1 MPPGGLPTFVDVGSS
16 FGAPLLKEDNL
27 VAQLSACGRR
37 VAVLGDDT
45 WLQLFPGKATFSEA
59 HPFPSFDVQDLHTV
73 DNGVQLHLTQLLQ
86 RPGTLLLLA
95 AAGDAHVMTV
105 SLKPQGTGMCW
116 WPTSLGW
123 TTRATRSAWTA
134 SPWPPSWRRWTR
146 CAWVGRRALRWYLR
160 VDPQPLRAQVIAATA
175 SHLASHTAYNGTLF
189 LVLGDHGITWQGDH
203 GGATAEEVDSALFA
217 MAPQPRASPAG
228 QDTLPLQ
235 EVASMPQV
243 DFAPTLALLL
253 GVPIPFGS
261 VGRVAAGVWALAGGS
276 EAEYAAALGEN
287 TRQVHRAM
295 QAYGAAGAFSAAEV
309 HRLEGLFNASRQS
322 TQAADAFLEA
332 AAQVA
337 RAQWT
342 QFDVPYMVAGVAVM
356 CAALCAHLAALAACC
371 STTAATRF
379 RLSAVAA
386 AGLAIAHA
394 CGDFSVA
401 FMKEEHRMGL
411 LLMVG
416 LSALTA
422 AAAVSRRSAVRPAC
436 VMLACSLAM
445 WALSMTGEDKPVTAA
460 PCAAGWLTGA
470 CMLSAARAACMVYLP
485 MALLP
490 LCVLHWGH
498 SAWSG
503 RASALSELSGAAVAL
518 HWLLP
523 AQSTWALII
532 LPRIMYA
539 LTAVNAALACVGR
552 SGAEPAHRLAK
563 ASRHLLAA
571 LTPLL
576 LMLTG
581 KPAAAIA
588 VLLLVQTGATLAA
601 VTDGA
606 EGSQPVGSDAA
617 PADATSSDPVVDHFW
632 RDVWAATAL
641 HATCRQL
648 FSASGHRSTFDALHF
663 TAAFTGFPHFHFV
676 RQGALLALNT
686 WSNELVAAP
695 LLLLYAAA
703 LTRGERGGVGHI
715 VWRTLRTLALTR
727 GALSA
732 LDATCAIVA
741 AAVLRRHLHVWSHFA
756 PKFVFQTLSL
766 LVTDALLL
774 LTLAWA
780 AYLTSP
786 SWRIPALKTRRA

>member
-1 MPPGGLPTFVDVGSS
+1 M
-16 FGAPLLKEDNL
+16 
-27 VAQLSACGRR
+27 
-37 VAVLGDDT
+37 
-45 WLQLFPGKATFSEA
+45 
-59 HPFPSFDVQDLHTV
+59 
-73 DNGVQLHLTQLLQ
+73 
-86 RPGTLLLLA
+86 
-95 AAGDAHVMTV
+95 
-105 SLKPQGTGMCW
+105 
-116 WPTSLGW
+116 
-123 TTRATRSAWTA
+123 
-134 SPWPPSWRRWTR
+134 
-146 CAWVGRRALRWYLR
+146 
-160 VDPQPLRAQVIAATA
+160 
-175 SHLASHTAYNGTLF
+175 
-189 LVLGDHGITWQGDH
+189 TWQGDH

-217 MAPQPRASPAG
+217 MAPQPRASPGG
-228 QDTLPLQ
+228 QDTPQRQ

-276 EAEYAAALGEN
+276 EAQYAAALGEN

-309 HRLEGLFNASRQS
+309 RRLEGLFIASRQS
-322 TQAADAFLEA
+322 TSAADAFLEA

-342 QFDVPYMVAGVAVM
+342 QFDVPYMAAGVAVM
-356 CAALCAHLAALAACC
+356 CAALCMHLAALASCC
-371 STTAATRF
+371 NTTASTRF
-379 RLSAVAA
+379 RLSAIAA
-386 AGLAIAHA
+386 AALAIAHA
-394 CGDFSVA
+394 CGNFSVA
-401 FMKEEHRMGL
+401 SMKEEHRMGL

-416 LSALTA
+416 QSAL

-436 VMLACSLAM
+436 VMMACSLAM

-460 PCAAGWLTGA
+460 PCAAGWLTAA
-470 CMLSAARAACMVYLP
+470 CVLSAARAACMVHLP

-503 RASALSELSGAAVAL
+503 RASALSGCASAAVAL
-518 HWLLP
+518 RWLLP

-532 LPRIMYA
+532 LPRLVYG

-552 SGAEPAHRLAK
+552 SRAEPSLRLAQ
-563 ASRHLLAA
+563 ASGHMLAA

-581 KPAAAIA
+581 RPAAAVA
-588 VLLLVQTGATLAA
+588 VLLVVQTGATLAA

-606 EGSQPVGSDAA
+606 DGSQPGGDAA
-617 PADATSSDPVVDHFW
+617 PADATNSDQVVDPFW

-663 TAAFTGFPHFHFV
+663 TAAFTGFPRFHFV

-703 LTRGERGGVGHI
+703 LTRGERVGGDSHT

-727 GALSA
+727 GALTA

-741 AAVLRRHLHVWSHFA
+741 AAMLRRHLHVWSHFA

-774 LTLAWA
+774 LALAWA

-786 SWRIPALKTRRA
+786 SWRMPTLKTRRD

>member
-1 MPPGGLPTFVDVGSS
+1 V
-16 FGAPLLKEDNL
+16 L
-27 VAQLSACGRR
+27 VAHF
-37 VAVLGDDT
+37 LGVDHA
-45 WLQLFPGKATFSEA
+45 GHTFSMDSEPMA
-59 HPFPSFDVQDLHTV
+59 AKLAEMDQVRGWRQGHCGGIPS
-73 DNGVQLHLTQLLQ
+73 
-86 RPGTLLLLA
+86 
-95 AAGDAHVMTV
+95 
-105 SLKPQGTGMCW
+105 C
-116 WPTSLGW
+116 
-123 TTRATRSAWTA
+123 
-134 SPWPPSWRRWTR
+134 
-146 CAWVGRRALRWYLR
+146 
-160 VDPQPLRAQVIAATA
+160 VDPHPIRAQVISATA
-175 SHLASHTAYNGTLF
+175 SHLASHQAYNGTLF
-189 LVLGDHGITWQGDH
+189 LVLGDHGMTWQGDH

-217 MAPQPRASPAG
+217 MAPQPPASPGG

-235 EVASMPQV
+235 EAASMPQV

-253 GVPIPFGS
+253 GVPIPFGN
-261 VGRVAAGVWALAGGS
+261 VGRVAAGLWALAGVS
-276 EAEYAAALGEN
+276 EAQYAAALGEN

-309 HRLEGLFNASRQS
+309 RRLEGLFNASRRS

-356 CAALCAHLAALAACC
+356 CAALCAHLAALATSC
-371 STTAATRF
+371 STTTSTRF
-379 RLSAVAA
+379 RLTAVTA
-386 AGLAIAHA
+386 AGLVVSHA

-401 FMKEEHRMGL
+401 FMKEEHRMGH
-411 LLMVG
+411 LLMIG
-416 LSALTA
+416 LSTLITASA
-422 AAAVSRRSAVRPAC
+422 AASRRSAVRPAC
-436 VMLACSLAM
+436 LMLGCSLAM
-445 WALSMTGEDKPVTAA
+445 WALSMTGEDKPVTSA

-470 CMLSAARAACMVYLP
+470 CMLSAARAACMVHLP

-503 RASALSELSGAAVAL
+503 RASALSGLGGAAVAL
-518 HWLLP
+518 RWLLP

-532 LPRIMYA
+532 LPRIVYA
-539 LTAVNAALACVGR
+539 LTAVNVALACVGR
-552 SGAEPAHRLAK
+552 SRAEPSQRLIV
-563 ASRHLLAA
+563 ASRHMLAA

-581 KPAAAIA
+581 KPAVAIA
-588 VLLLVQTGATLAA
+588 ALLLVQTGATLAA

-606 EGSQPVGSDAA
+606 EASQGGGSDAA
-617 PADATSSDPVVDHFW
+617 PAEATSSDQAAEHFW
-632 RDVWAATAL
+632 RDVLAATAL

-663 TAAFTGFPHFHFV
+663 TAAFTGFPRFHFV

-686 WSNELVAAP
+686 WSSELVAAP

-703 LTRGERGGVGHI
+703 LTRCERRGDGSHT
-715 VWRTLRTLALTR
+715 VWRSLRTLALTR

-732 LDATCAIVA
+732 LDATCAIVS

-786 SWRIPALKTRRA
+786 SWRQPAIKTRTA